1 MILLSFLGTGK
12 YELTSYTWQDQQYE
26 TEYVIEAI
34 ASFMKVKEIKV
45 FTTKEATK
53 AHGEQLRNKINNKF
67 KLSYIEIPS
76 GTEEDDLWKLFDKVV
91 ESVEKDSEIIFDITH
106 AFRSIPVIVLLAA
119 AFLEK
124 ARNVNIKGVY
134 YGQYNKEKNE
144 SPIFDLTPAIKLL
157 DWLTATDT
165 FINTGSSQKLGQ
177 LLADIQIDFFK
188 SGKAKKEEIKPNKLR
203 NFGSAIATISENI
216 EFIRPVELLE
226 SAQKLK
232 RMSGKEI
239 REEVGIFAKPFEL
252 IIDKIE
258 QDYAQFAIEKSAES
272 DYQLIIKKHYLLIKW
287 YVEKGLG
294 TQAILLS
301 REWLVTTLAILEN
314 TNYLDKDERKNIENQ
329 LNAISGNNPDRLK
342 LYEQKIT
349 KHVADIKQLDDTW
362 SQLGRNR
369 NNIAHCQMNAEQ
381 FSSKILHQYAQKLPQ
396 ILADLFPQLHLT

>member
-1 MILLSFLGTGK
+1 MILLSFIGTGN
-12 YELTSYTWQDQQYE
+12 YQLTSYTWQNEQYE
-26 TEYVIEAI
+26 TEYVIDAI
-34 ASFMKVKEIKV
+34 ASFLKVKEIKV
-45 FTTKEATK
+45 FTTKEALN
-53 AHGEQLRNKINNKF
+53 AHGDKLKHKIDNKF
-67 KLSYIEIPS
+67 DLSYIDIPS
-76 GTEEDDLWKLFDKVV
+76 GTKEEDIWELFDKVV
-91 ESVEKDSEIIFDITH
+91 ESVPENSEIIFDITH
-106 AFRSIPVIVLLAA
+106 AFRSIPLIVLLAS

-124 ARNVNIKGVY
+124 ARNVKIKGVY
-134 YGQYNKEKNE
+134 YGQYNPEKKQA
-144 SPIFDLTPAIKLL
+144 PIFDLTPAIKLL
-157 DWLTATDT
+157 DWLNATDT

-188 SGKAKKEEIKPNKLR
+188 SGRAKTEEIKPNKLR

-258 QDYAQFAIEKSAES
+258 QDYAQFALEKSAKS

-301 REWLVTTLAILEN
+301 REWIITTLTILEN
-314 TNYLDKDERKNIENQ
+314 TDYLDKEARQSVQDQ
-329 LNAISGNNPDRLK
+329 LNDMSINKNYD
-342 LYEQKIT
+342 QKIST
-349 KHVADIKQLDDTW
+349 HVENSKQLANTW
-362 SQLGRNR
+362 SRLRDQR
-369 NNIAHCQMNAEQ
+369 NNIAHCQMNTDQ
-381 FSSKILHQYAQKLPQ
+381 FSSKTLHQYAQELPH
-396 ILADLFPQLHLT
+396 ILSDLFPQLNLNNI